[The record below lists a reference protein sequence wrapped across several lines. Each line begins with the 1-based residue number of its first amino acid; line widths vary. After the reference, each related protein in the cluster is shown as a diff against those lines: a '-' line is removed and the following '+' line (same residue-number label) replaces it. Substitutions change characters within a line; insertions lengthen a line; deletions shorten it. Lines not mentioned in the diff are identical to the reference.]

1 LSEQAL
7 GKIVQGGALRRDG
20 VAKLYAS
27 FARPFQGFF
36 MRNRMSREVAE
47 DLVQDTFVQ
56 IVRACDQ
63 FRGDCPL
70 EAWLWRIARNTLI
83 SHVRKVKPAPT
94 IPAWMMTIL
103 PMRSKAIRLC
113 RPRLRS
119 MKVWK
124 NASIVPSKPLL
135 ASTPER
141 AESLTLATVEGWSMN
156 DIAAFLGRSPGAT
169 REYVSQCRKLL
180 RPFLEHCRDYLAA
193 A

>member
-83 SHVRKVKPAPT
+83 SHVRKVKPGANDTSLDDDDFAHALEGDPALQTPAPQHEGLEECVDRAFET
-94 IPAWMMTIL
+94 F
-103 PMRSKAIRLC
+103 
-113 RPRLRS
+113 
-119 MKVWK
+119 
-124 NASIVPSKPLL
+124 ASVH
-135 ASTPER
+135 PER